1 MSEDS
6 HQWLQRYIGL
16 TQGPDE
22 LAKLTQE
29 VQEELAKVQAPAG
42 KVFVQGLGPGHL
54 GAGLT
59 CGTFFHFVYSC
70 DDGEPRPRAG
80 DYLLR
85 RYASGRVDLFRVV
98 EAQRERGDGYTCD
111 HVVSCMTGFAG
122 HFDGR
127 WNLDR
132 LRRRPWWVRI
142 PKAAAAPFV
151 WTALGVRACAVEP
164 TLRSD
169 LLGITLLLTP
179 LFLLLGYITYF
190 DNPAG
195 GILVACLGF
204 APHALWVIVEGFR
217 RRGC

>member
-16 TQGPDE
+16 TQGPEELVELVKEVHCE
-22 LAKLTQE
+22 LAK
-29 VQEELAKVQAPAG
+29 AQAPAG
-42 KVFVQGLGPGHL
+42 AVFVNGLGPGYL
-54 GAGLT
+54 RAGLT
-59 CGTFFHFVYSC
+59 CGTFFHFDYMC
-70 DDGEPRPRAG
+70 DDGDPRPKYG

-85 RYASGRVDLFRVV
+85 RYDSGRVDLFRVV
-98 EAQRERGDGYTCD
+98 EVQRVRGWPSDFIDCRTRFVGY
-111 HVVSCMTGFAG
+111 
-122 HFDGR
+122 FDGR

-164 TLRSD
+164 TLRSE
-169 LLGITLLLTP
+169 LLGITMLLTP
-179 LFLLLGYITYF
+179 WFLLLGYITYF

-195 GILVACLGF
+195 GILTACLGF
-204 APHALWVIVEGFR
+204 APHVMWPIVEGFR
-217 RRGC
+217 RRDY

>member
-16 TQGPDE
+16 TRGQEE
-22 LAKLTQE
+22 LVQLVKE

-98 EAQRERGDGYTCD
+98 EAAAD
-111 HVVSCMTGFAG
+111 
-122 HFDGR
+122 
-127 WNLDR
+127 
-132 LRRRPWWVRI
+132 
-142 PKAAAAPFV
+142 AAARVAE
-151 WTALGVRACAVEP
+151 RAWQRAE
-164 TLRSD
+164 LAAMRK
-169 LLGITLLLTP
+169 G
-179 LFLLLGYITYF
+179 
-190 DNPAG
+190 
-195 GILVACLGF
+195 
-204 APHALWVIVEGFR
+204 ER
-217 RRGC
+217 